1 MTTTNI
7 LLALVLLAQVVI
19 LIAIRRLLTLSIN
32 KSSSLQRPVQKIE
45 AQAKP
50 IEKIPERIF
59 TTDELINYW
68 CQYCEANKEKQKAIR
83 YTLSIVESK
92 MDVVLPI
99 GKLTASREHQLKL
112 IFRQNY
118 MTAGGMAIQEFP
130 ISSGQFTQLENY
142 FFANF

>member
-1 MTTTNI
+1 MIITLQILILFVQIII
-7 LLALVLLAQVVI
+7 LLAA
-19 LIAIRRLLTLSIN
+19 RRLLAMYGKL
-32 KSSSLQRPVQKIE
+32 LPQQRAAKKIAASE
-45 AQAKP
+45 NNTP
-50 IEKIPERIF
+50 NLLTPEREF

-99 GKLTASREHQLKL
+99 GKLTASRQHQLKL